1 MSRDTEPR
9 WDKMT
14 SKQRAL
20 HLVKEIDMNTRGL
33 AKVSSALV
41 YLGTDCGLNV
51 TQDAPRLYQAL
62 HDVVLQRRNLRG
74 ALEAE
79 LKTQKVRGNR

>member
-1 MSRDTEPR
+1 MSRAPEVR

-14 SKQRAL
+14 SKQRAY
-20 HLVKEIDMNTRGL
+20 HLVQEIDLNTRGL

-41 YLGTDCGLNV
+41 YLGSECGLAV
-51 TQDAPRLYQAL
+51 MDEAPKLYQAL
-62 HDVVLQRRNLRG
+62 HDVVLQRRALRG

-79 LKTQKVRGNR
+79 LKTQKVGGNQ

>member
-1 MSRDTEPR
+1 MSRAPEVR

-20 HLVKEIDMNTRGL
+20 HLVKEIDLNTRGL
-33 AKVSSALV
+33 AKISSALV
-41 YLGTDCGLNV
+41 YLGTDGGVNV
-51 TQDAPRLYQAL
+51 VEGAPALYQAL
-62 HDVVLQRRNLRG
+62 HDVVLQRRALRG

-79 LKTQKVRGNR
+79 LKTQKAGGY